1 MSYVQMAQLDV
12 FNVVRG
18 IKTESEYNEFRSMLA
33 HYFAAKAQKD
43 IDALWDQ
50 GEINNQVVEQWGAEH
65 MRTPYRYAL
74 HRS

>member
-1 MSYVQMAQLDV
+1 
-12 FNVVRG
+12 
-18 IKTESEYNEFRSMLA
+18 MLA
-33 HYFAAKAQKD
+33 HYFASKAQKD

-65 MRTPYRYAL
+65 MRTPYWYAL